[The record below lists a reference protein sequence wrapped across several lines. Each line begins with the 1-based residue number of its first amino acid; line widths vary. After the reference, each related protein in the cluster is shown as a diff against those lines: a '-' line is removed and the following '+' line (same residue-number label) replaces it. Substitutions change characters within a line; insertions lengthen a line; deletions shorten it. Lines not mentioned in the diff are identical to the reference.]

1 MYPLKTFEPN
11 PEEPRQVKPA
21 YLDHNFKQK
30 SISFFYSVCIVGI
43 VWTWF
48 YYHSTSFSRSSSNNS
63 VDITAEKIKEV
74 KRDLRPCGEHYRSDY

>member
-30 SISFFYSVCIVGI
+30 SISFFYSVCIVELYGLGFTII
-43 VWTWF
+43 VHLSQGPVVTIQWI
-48 YYHSTSFSRSSSNNS
+48 SQQ
-63 VDITAEKIKEV
+63 KKL
-74 KRDLRPCGEHYRSDY
+74 KK